1 MPVISKNSDQLEFW
15 ARYLI
20 YAREPFSFPIGLVKR
35 LGFPFQITTITR
47 GPVEL
52 FAIFFKLLSKIYA
65 PFAEFYYFVL
75 FELLCAFLTGYFTCL
90 LLDSFRVKS
99 FWLKLLGVTL
109 VSLSFPFLFRSSHY
123 YAIPSLVVHFPIY
136 LIFAYFYIRLY
147 KYPNWKPFFLL
158 LIFFLILAFF
168 CDYPT
173 LVVYF
178 VFFICICFNFFEFM
192 VRKTEIVRKR
202 LFFSLTVFILGIAST
217 IFVLNVLG
225 QQGNYTVPWSVSPL
239 ANRQGRQWGYGGGF
253 GGGFH
258 VADALTF
265 FIPPQDDDK
274 VPEIKRCGPTAYLTK
289 WGLPITTNNL
299 QDGQYEGFTFLGTT
313 AIGILFFLIIMQ
325 LFSLIKNSRL
335 YLMKMRLKWM
345 YQLFTPD
352 NIFSLP
358 FVLGVCAFVLYIFSL
373 GYIIHF
379 LGFRLNHIATPALV
393 LAEWHPRFMLVRS
406 LGRLAVPLMQYITIA
421 CIISLNQYLYKYLNK
436 STKPKKL
443 ISVLIII
450 SLIIFHISEIQGY
463 LKPPEVTRGNE
474 IANLF
479 GKDDRI
485 LIKKLLQDKRALIVV
500 PKIRGGIVEW
510 DKLCYSLA
518 FYSDIP
524 LSGASSPM
532 GNPIEYLR
540 QYDSDTKNIS
550 EGNIKEITNRY
561 GNIAIAAPSA
571 VAEKILNRAD
581 VPLKPHKL
589 HNQDAVILT
598 LD

>member
-1 MPVISKNSDQLEFW
+1 VVSKNSDQLEFW
-15 ARYLI
+15 GRYLI
-20 YAREPFSFPIGLVKR
+20 YAKEPFSFPIGLVR
-35 LGFPFQITTITR
+35 GLGFPFKISTITR

-52 FAIFFKLLSKIYA
+52 FAVLFKLLSKIYA

-90 LLDSFRVKS
+90 LLESFKVKS

-123 YAIPSLVVHFPIY
+123 YGIPSLVVHFPIY
-136 LIFAYFYIRLY
+136 LAFAYFYIRLY
-147 KYPNWKPFFLL
+147 KYPNWKPLFLL

-173 LVVYF
+173 LAVYF
-178 VFFICICFNFFEFM
+178 VFFVCICFNFFEFM
-192 VRKTEIVRKR
+192 VRKTEIIRKR
-202 LFFSLTVFILGIAST
+202 LFFSLTAFILGIALT
-217 IFVLNVLG
+217 IFVVNILG
-225 QQGNYTVPWSVSPL
+225 NQGNYTVPWYVSPL
-239 ANRQGRQWGYGGGF
+239 ADRQGKQWGYGGGY

-265 FIPPQDDDK
+265 FIPPRDNVN
-274 VPEIKRCGPTAYLTK
+274 VPENKRCGPTAYLTK
-289 WGLPITTNNL
+289 WGFPITTNNL

-313 AIGILFFLIIMQ
+313 TIFILFFLLMIQ

-335 YLMKMRLKWM
+335 YMMKMRLKWM
-345 YQLFTPD
+345 YQLFSPD

-358 FVLGVCAFVLYIFSL
+358 FVLGACAFLLYLLSL

-379 LGFRLNHIATPALV
+379 LGVRFNHIVTPALI
-393 LAEWHPRFMLVRS
+393 LAEWHHRFMLVRS

-421 CIISLNQYLYKYLNK
+421 CIISMNKYPYKYLNK

-443 ISVLIII
+443 IFVLIII
-450 SLIIFHISEIQGY
+450 FLIIFHISEIWGY

-479 GKDDRI
+479 GKDDRV
-485 LIKKLLQDKRALIVV
+485 LIKKLLQDKKALMVV
-500 PKIRGGIVEW
+500 PTVRGGVINW

-540 QYDSDTKNIS
+540 QYALDTKNILD
-550 EGNIKEITNRY
+550 GNIKEITNRY

-571 VAEKILNRAD
+571 FAEKILSRAD

-589 HNQDAVILT
+589 HDQDAVILT